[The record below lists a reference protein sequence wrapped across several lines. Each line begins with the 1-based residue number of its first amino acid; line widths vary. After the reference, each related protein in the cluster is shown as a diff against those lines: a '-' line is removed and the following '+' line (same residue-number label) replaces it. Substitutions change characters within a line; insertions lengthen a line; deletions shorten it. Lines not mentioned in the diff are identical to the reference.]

1 MAIEYGRRHGIGG
14 QRGGCRLREEL
25 EAMRV
30 ALEETRVWCEGLEQR
45 QARIAALFSIGS
57 KIGIH
62 V

>member
-1 MAIEYGRRHGIGG
+1 MESVDNAAVAA
-14 QRGGCRLREEL
+14 LREEL

>member
-1 MAIEYGRRHGIGG
+1 MEPVDNATVAV
-14 QRGGCRLREEL
+14 LREEL

-45 QARIAALFSIGS
+45 QARIAALFSVGSRIGM
-57 KIGIH
+57 H